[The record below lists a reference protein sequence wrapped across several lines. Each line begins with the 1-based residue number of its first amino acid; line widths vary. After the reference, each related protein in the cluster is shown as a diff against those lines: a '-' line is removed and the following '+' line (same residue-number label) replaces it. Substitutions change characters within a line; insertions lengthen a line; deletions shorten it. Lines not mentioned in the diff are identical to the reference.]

1 MQNIMSHGMSAASSL
16 SDKSRSNKSLGLAIL
31 GASGSIGKSTLDV
44 VRAFPDRFHVVA
56 LSAHQRLEDV
66 EALAHEFRPAFLV
79 ATCPDS
85 ATARAWNL
93 PEQVE
98 LLVGPDEVQRVVCDQ
113 RVDIV
118 VAAIVGRAGLEGTW
132 AAVDAGKRVALANKE
147 TLVMAGQSVMQRAA
161 ETGALLLPIDSEHSA
176 IFQAMGAGG
185 DLDQVRNIILTASGG
200 PFLRLTPAQLEDVTV
215 SAALRHPTWNMGPKI
230 TIDSATMMNKALEV
244 IEARW
249 LFGITADRIQV
260 VVHPQSLV
268 HSMVEF
274 VDGAVLAQLSPPD
287 MRLPIQFALTYPE
300 RSAGPASR
308 MDWTSPW
315 SLQFEP
321 PDLDRFPS
329 LKLGFQVARDG
340 GTAGAVLNAANEAA
354 VERFLA
360 GELRFLDISRAC
372 SDVLAHHTYE
382 KTPTLTSI
390 LSLDRWAREEMKLW
404 KRCS

>member
-1 MQNIMSHGMSAASSL
+1 MSAASSL